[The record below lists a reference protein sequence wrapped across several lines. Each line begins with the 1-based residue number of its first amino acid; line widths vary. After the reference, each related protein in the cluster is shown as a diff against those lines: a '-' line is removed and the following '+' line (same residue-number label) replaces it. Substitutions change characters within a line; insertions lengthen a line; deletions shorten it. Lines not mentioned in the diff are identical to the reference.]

1 MRSRLIGLTVAMA
14 LGLVACGSGASDDM
28 RAEVVENYADLV
40 HESYQI
46 SLDSATTMDEAID
59 AFVADPNAETLAAA
73 QDAWLTARDD
83 YGPTEAFRFYG
94 GPIDDEE
101 NGVEGLLNAWPLDE
115 AYIDYVDGSPD
126 AGVINLPDEYPTI
139 DADLLVSLN
148 EQGGEA
154 NISTGWHA
162 IEFLL
167 WGQDLSTDGAGTRPV
182 EDYTTGTNA
191 DRRAAYLT
199 VASDLLLTHLGQMV
213 DAWAPEGDN
222 YRVEF
227 LALPAGRGT
236 GHDHDR
242 NGRDEPGRAGRGADD
257 RGLRGPLPGGR
268 ALLLLRQHDQ
278 RHHRERLWC
287 RAWCTWARSAAST
300 APGSTTWSPPTIRSW
315 PTDWPTRSRSVSPSP
330 GRSPRPSIST
340 SSRGSVTKTRDGCAI
355 FDTIVSLEGQ
365 TDTIVEA
372 ADALEVDLNLS

>member
-1 MRSRLIGLTVAMA
+1 MA

-94 GPIDDEE
+94 GPIDNEE

-115 AYIDYVDGSPD
+115 AYIDSVDGSPD

-222 YRVEF
+222 YRGEF
-227 LALPAGRGT
+227 LALPPEEALGMIMTGMGEMSRGELAGERMTVAYEARSQEDEHSCFSDNTTNDIIGNAT
-236 GHDHDR
+236 GVERVYLGQVGGVDGPGIYDLVAADNQELADR
-242 NGRDEPGRAGRGADD
+242 LSDEIAVSVALAGEIPPPFDQHLVEGVSDEDPGR
-257 RGLRGPLPGGR
+257 
-268 ALLLLRQHDQ
+268 
-278 RHHRERLWC
+278 
-287 RAWCTWARSAAST
+287 
-300 APGSTTWSPPTIRSW
+300 
-315 PTDWPTRSRSVSPSP
+315 V
-330 GRSPRPSIST
+330 
-340 SSRGSVTKTRDGCAI
+340 AI

>member
-1 MRSRLIGLTVAMA
+1 MRSRLVGLTAAMA
-14 LGLVACGSGASDDM
+14 LGLAACGSGASDDM

-59 AFVADPNAETLAAA
+59 TFVADPNAETLAAA

-94 GPIDDEE
+94 GPIDNEE
-101 NGVEGLLNAWPLDE
+101 NGVEGLMNAWPLDE
-115 AYIDYVDGSPD
+115 AYIDYVEGSPD

-148 EQGGEA
+148 EQGGET

-167 WGQDLSTDGAGTRPV
+167 WGQDLSTDGAGGRPV
-182 EDYTTGTNA
+182 EDYTTGANA
-191 DRRAAYLT
+191 DRRAAYLSVT
-199 VASDLLLTHLGQMV
+199 SDLLLTHLGQVV
-213 DAWAPEGDN
+213 DAWAPDGDN

-227 LALPAGRGT
+227 LALPPEEALGMIMTGMGELSRGELAGERMTVAYEARSQEDEHSCFSDNTTNDIIGNAS
-236 GHDHDR
+236 GVERVYLGQVGAVDGPGIYDLVAADNQELADR
-242 NGRDEPGRAGRGADD
+242 LADEIAVSVALAGEIPPPFDQHLVEGVSDEDPGR
-257 RGLRGPLPGGR
+257 
-268 ALLLLRQHDQ
+268 
-278 RHHRERLWC
+278 
-287 RAWCTWARSAAST
+287 
-300 APGSTTWSPPTIRSW
+300 
-315 PTDWPTRSRSVSPSP
+315 V
-330 GRSPRPSIST
+330 
-340 SSRGSVTKTRDGCAI
+340 AI